1 MRLNDIVGESYK
13 EWDPLGER
21 SYWHHR
27 FPDVSSVMVT
37 LRTVRMGA
45 PLDQFHFSVTFADQ
59 TMAAFRLGL
68 REAKDLAQFILT
80 KAKQAEEDKR

>member
-13 EWDPLGER
+13 EWDPH
-21 SYWHHR
+21 S

-37 LRTVRMGA
+37 LGERSYWHLRTVRMGA

-68 REAKDLAQFILT
+68 REAKDLARFILT
-80 KAKQAEEDKR
+80 KAKQAEEEKR